1 MMCDKSMVIVV
12 ISKSSF
18 LPKEQERRI
27 SKGYCRN
34 DRPSSIYI
42 YIYILDR
49 GPNPRTSSG
58 LRTGKRNHR
67 NLH

>member
-1 MMCDKSMVIVV
+1 MMYDKNRVIVV

-27 SKGYCRN
+27 SRDYCRN

-42 YIYILDR
+42 YIYR
-49 GPNPRTSSG
+49 AGGPI
-58 LRTGKRNHR
+58 
-67 NLH
+67 